1 MDTPLAYLL
10 TAASLLR
17 ARLAAVRRT
26 RDAGYTSETVVVIAL
41 LVILA
46 LGVIAIIAAKVTAK
60 ANSINLG

>member
-10 TAASLLR
+10 TAASFLR

-41 LVILA
+41 LVVLA
-46 LGVIAIIAAKVTAK
+46 LGVVAIIAAKVTAK